1 MSPKTGGYTCSDI
14 PTDADA
20 AAVCTNGGEIMAAA
34 NLGLEDVVVAPSSIC
49 DVNGKTGQLIYRG
62 YDIHDLVEQS
72 SFEEVVYL
80 LWNEDLPNRQQL
92 QQLDSELKANQQI
105 PAGVVDVIRS
115 VPQGSPPMDVLR
127 TAVSLLGLYDPDG
140 RDNSIEAT
148 RRKAVRLQ
156 AQIPTIVATYHRLR
170 EKKDLVPPDP
180 SLSIA
185 ANLLY
190 MMNGARPD
198 DYAAKTMDVALIL
211 HADHEFNAST
221 FSARVTIATLS
232 DIYDAITAA
241 IGTLSGPLHGGA
253 NEQVM
258 RMLLQVKDEAAADEW
273 IRDALARKARIMG
286 FGHRVYKTD
295 DPRAVE
301 LKEMSRELGERTGQ
315 PQWFRISDRIQR
327 IMLEEKGLYA
337 NVDFYSASAYYVMG
351 IPIDLYTPIFAT
363 SRISGWS
370 AHVLEQLANNR
381 LIRPRSDY
389 VGPRDKRVVPIDQ
402 R

>member
-1 MSPKTGGYTCSDI
+1 
-14 PTDADA
+14 
-20 AAVCTNGGEIMAAA
+20 MAAA
-34 NLGLEDVVVAPSSIC
+34 DMGLEDVVVSTSTIC

-62 YDIHDLVEQS
+62 YDIHDLAAHTT
-72 SFEEVVYL
+72 FEEVVYL
-80 LWNEDLPNRQQL
+80 LWNEDLPNQAQLRQFDTDL
-92 QQLDSELKANQQI
+92 RAN
-105 PAGVVDVIRS
+105 RS
-115 VPQGSPPMDVLR
+115 LPDGAVQMLRTVPKGSPPMDVLR
-127 TAVSLLGLYDPDG
+127 TAVSLLGLYDADK
-140 RDNSIEAT
+140 RDNSIPAT
-148 RRKAVRLQ
+148 TRKALRLT
-156 AQIPTIVATYHRLR
+156 AQIPTIVAAYQRLR
-170 EKKDLVPPDP
+170 EGKEPIAPDP
-180 SLSIA
+180 GLSQA

-190 MMNGARPD
+190 MLDGKPPD
-198 DYAAKTMDVALIL
+198 DYAVRTMDVALIL
-211 HADHEFNAST
+211 HADHELNAST

-241 IGTLSGPLHGGA
+241 IGTLAGPLHGGA

-258 RMLLQVKDEAAADEW
+258 RMLLEVGGEAGAEDW

-301 LKEMSRELGERTGQ
+301 LKEMSRELGERSGQ
-315 PQWFRISDRIQR
+315 PQWFRMSDRIQKV
-327 IMLEEKGLYA
+327 MLEEKGLYA

-351 IPIDLYTPIFAT
+351 IPIDLFTPIFAA

-370 AHVLEQLANNR
+370 AHVIEQLKNNR

-389 VGPRDKRVVPIDQ
+389 VGARDKKVLAIGQ